1 MGQNHAKPQVECLI
15 FYRENHGNQW
25 DLGVPD
31 GVPYGTRQSQ
41 LVRNLWRCW
50 PSIAFSTASYR
61 FLVQRLVRPLPCWSR
76 TPIRSAWWPRW
87 SNDVTG
93 GSWCL
98 TFFNYV
104 SVSLRPYQ
112 WSALVTSQEPV
123 LQISCSCRN
132 IRCVR
137 FVHPLKRRSKK
148 LTSRAPA
155 GLTYSYDT
163 TSARDNQDASYW
175 KMAEVGA
182 LSFRGTTLF
191 RT

>member
-1 MGQNHAKPQVECLI
+1 MGQNHAKPHSECL
-15 FYRENHGNQW
+15 FHRENHGNQW
-25 DLGVPD
+25 DLGVPM
-31 GVPYGTRQSQ
+31 GYPIFRQSQ
-41 LVRNLWRCW
+41 VVRNLWRRW

-76 TPIRSAWWPRW
+76 TPIRSVWWPRW
-87 SNDVTG
+87 S
-93 GSWCL
+93 
-98 TFFNYV
+98 
-104 SVSLRPYQ
+104 SLRPYQ

-123 LQISCSCRN
+123 LQIWCSCRN
-132 IRCVR
+132 IRCVC

-163 TSARDNQDASYW
+163 TSARDNQDASHW
-175 KMAEVGA
+175 TMAEVGA

>member
-1 MGQNHAKPQVECLI
+1 MGTNGIWGYHGVAYFQTKPTGQKPLEALAQHRLFNGLVPL
-15 FYRENHGNQW
+15 FGPA
-25 DLGVPD
+25 LGATTAML
-31 GVPYGTRQSQ
+31 VPYTYPLCVVAQMIQ
-41 LVRNLWRCW
+41 RCHR
-50 PSIAFSTASYR
+50 R
-61 FLVQRLVRPLPCWSR
+61 FMM
-76 TPIRSAWWPRW
+76 
-87 SNDVTG
+87 
-93 GSWCL
+93 
-98 TFFNYV
+98 FNIV

-123 LQISCSCRN
+123 LQIWCSCRN
-132 IRCVR
+132 IRCVC